1 MFLWLLRARVLVCFP
16 ADVIPDM
23 TSWRHSLQ
31 LRLSAEYSLEIV
43 LQGRERAKDLT
54 SPLCRVQNPWQGL
67 RRLGSEGKVSFLVS
81 ADEILVPQGGDVNV
95 LSHRS
100 ICFCPGTKVSVLEAL
115 VSEGMILAACIDPR
129 LRFIHTATF
138 PRSLGADYP
147 SAAVRRSQAKSRTK
161 RVN

>member
-1 MFLWLLRARVLVCFP
+1 MLVCFP

-54 SPLCRVQNPWQGL
+54 STLCRVQNPWQGL

-81 ADEILVPQGGDVNV
+81 ADEILSPQGGRKRPQSLKHLFLCGNRGV
-95 LSHRS
+95 
-100 ICFCPGTKVSVLEAL
+100 FTGGL